1 MQETKGSFLAEK
13 AANMR
18 KWLQSEIQGVPA
30 IDQLKELSQ
39 IEAVYAAESLIKHRP
54 AIAARDFS
62 IIGRLG
68 EEDAVWKEILLAIR
82 ERVGLHDKFWRYAE
96 LFVEVIGS

>member
-1 MQETKGSFLAEK
+1 MQETKGSFLMEK

-18 KWLQSEIQGVPA
+18 KWLQSEIQGVSA

-39 IEAVYAAESLIKHRP
+39 IEAVYAAESLIQHQP

-62 IIGRLG
+62 IIERLG
-68 EEDAVWKEILLAIR
+68 VEDVAWKEILLAIR
-82 ERVGLHDKFWRYAE
+82 GRAGLHDKFWRYAQ
-96 LFVEVIGS
+96 LFVEVAGA